1 MAGVTPAVGVSPG
14 EQFDPH
20 RQDLARRYWRA
31 QNMVGWGTF
40 AVVLV
45 CIYSLME
52 LPLSVTVRDWAE
64 SVSGNPGVVV
74 GLYALVCAGAWMLLM
89 LPLVFV
95 SSYVVPRRF
104 GLVALSPGKWWL
116 DYAKTVAWT
125 LLVWLVGIEL
135 LYWSIRT
142 FPGFWWLPAAVLLW
156 LYLALG
162 EYLAPLTWR
171 LFVKM
176 RPLEDPVLAQRLTHL
191 AARAGIPAVGVY
203 VVNLSRSTP
212 GANAWLMGMGGTRRI
227 VLADT
232 LLQGY
237 TYDELESILAHE
249 LGHHV
254 HNDIPKQLA
263 LKGVFLLVA
272 MWLAFAMLD
281 QFAYFGDTRGP
292 ADVASMPYLL
302 AALAIEGVLT
312 GLIGGYMSREAE
324 RSADLY
330 AMNLTGNPQAFR
342 SSMIKLADQNLLPA
356 QPSSPTLLLGRTH
369 PDIAERISAADRAA
383 GLAPVYVPENAA
395 QAQPGWS
402 SRTIITI
409 AVGGVILLAAA
420 FGGGM
425 LVLNSVLARVA
436 PTYSIPVNAPSTG
449 PEGSWAEAIRL
460 AQKEA
465 AQVDPSAVLYSVMV
479 YPYDEDRTDL
489 GADTV
494 LSLVFTYVTADGGSL
509 DVSMLDTDPPTHY
522 YTSAKSRGGQQPS
535 AAEQQAAVLALS
547 SLRVSPRR
555 LLVETLQEGTRFG
568 TERGEKAWFSMMI
581 DLSGTQPGWPGGWN
595 VIYSTSDEELVLDVA
610 PETGKVVSREAI
622 PVDYEDDGP

>member
-1 MAGVTPAVGVSPG
+1 
-14 EQFDPH
+14 
-20 RQDLARRYWRA
+20 
-31 QNMVGWGTF
+31 
-40 AVVLV
+40 
-45 CIYSLME
+45 
-52 LPLSVTVRDWAE
+52 
-64 SVSGNPGVVV
+64 
-74 GLYALVCAGAWMLLM
+74 
-89 LPLVFV
+89 
-95 SSYVVPRRF
+95 
-104 GLVALSPGKWWL
+104 
-116 DYAKTVAWT
+116 
-125 LLVWLVGIEL
+125 
-135 LYWSIRT
+135 
-142 FPGFWWLPAAVLLW
+142 
-156 LYLALG
+156 
-162 EYLAPLTWR
+162 
-171 LFVKM
+171 
-176 RPLEDPVLAQRLTHL
+176 
-191 AARAGIPAVGVY
+191 VY